1 MIGDTL
7 REARERQ
14 NLSIKD
20 IEKGTSIR
28 ALYIESIEKGEFD
41 KLPGNAYTKGFI
53 RSYAN
58 FLKLDADACV
68 RQYNEENNP
77 EEVAAKEAA
86 KRAEEAAEAQQ
97 QAAYEKREA
106 EKSRGRSGIF
116 GSSRRSESTEPERAA
131 APRQEAPRVSISDF
145 ESRVESSHHRQTLIM
160 GIIAVLVIAAGAY
173 FLFGSDDETA
183 SKQPQTKVTTQAK
196 KPAPEPAQQQQAAA
210 KPAEE
215 KKQYTDV
222 QVSAKFSERCW
233 VSVEADGMTI
243 FEGTIDEGT
252 AKDWKAE
259 KELKITAGNAAAV
272 TLTYNGEDKG
282 VLGGETLRAGDFKI
296 REARLEQT
304 GEQQVLTIFFQPFRV
319 RGCRVELCYEVRLLQ
334 YDAFARARL
343 IFKCNK
349 EKSDRALLES
359 IDFAP
364 FVLPEGS
371 SGWALPKQAS
381 SLIGGTP
388 LSLGQPFFIDHC
400 FFGSEFPAAYNTIQN
415 GVA

>member
-116 GSSRRSESTEPERAA
+116 GSSRRSESTKPERAA

-145 ESRVESSHHRQTLIM
+145 ESRVESSHHRQTLLM

-196 KPAPEPAQQQQAAA
+196 KTTTSSSSQQQQQQQQAAA
-210 KPAEE
+210 KPVEE

-233 VSVEADGMTI
+233 VSVKADGKTI

-252 AKDWKAE
+252 SKDWKAK

-282 VLGGETLRAGDFKI
+282 VLGGE
-296 REARLEQT
+296 
-304 GEQQVLTIFFQPFRV
+304 GEV
-319 RGCRVELCYEVRLLQ
+319 VEKTY
-334 YDAFARARL
+334 
-343 IFKCNK
+343 
-349 EKSDRALLES
+349 ALSEN
-359 IDFAP
+359 AN
-364 FVLPEGS
+364 
-371 SGWALPKQAS
+371 
-381 SLIGGTP
+381 GT
-388 LSLGQPFFIDHC
+388 
-400 FFGSEFPAAYNTIQN
+400 N
-415 GVA
+415 

>member
-28 ALYIESIEKGEFD
+28 ALYIEAIEKGEFD

-53 RSYAN
+53 RNYAN

-106 EKSRGRSGIF
+106 EKSRSRSGLF
-116 GSSRRSESTEPERAA
+116 GSSHRSESPKPERAA
-131 APRQEAPRVSISDF
+131 APRQEAPRVSVSDF
-145 ESRVESSHHRQTLIM
+145 ESRVESSHHRQTLLM

-196 KPAPEPAQQQQAAA
+196 KTTSSSSSQQQQQQAAA

-233 VSVEADGMTI
+233 VSVKADGKTI

-252 AKDWKAE
+252 SKDWKAE
-259 KELKITAGNAAAV
+259 KERKITAGNAGAV

-282 VLGGETLRAGDFKI
+282 VLGGE
-296 REARLEQT
+296 
-304 GEQQVLTIFFQPFRV
+304 GEV
-319 RGCRVELCYEVRLLQ
+319 VEKTY
-334 YDAFARARL
+334 
-343 IFKCNK
+343 
-349 EKSDRALLES
+349 ALSEN
-359 IDFAP
+359 AN
-364 FVLPEGS
+364 
-371 SGWALPKQAS
+371 
-381 SLIGGTP
+381 GT
-388 LSLGQPFFIDHC
+388 
-400 FFGSEFPAAYNTIQN
+400 N
-415 GVA
+415 

>member
-116 GSSRRSESTEPERAA
+116 GSSRRSESTKPERAA

-145 ESRVESSHHRQTLIM
+145 ESRVESSHHRQTLLM

-196 KPAPEPAQQQQAAA
+196 KTTTSSSSQQQQQQQQQAAA
-210 KPAEE
+210 KPVEE

-233 VSVEADGMTI
+233 VSVKADGKTI

-252 AKDWKAE
+252 SKDWKAE

-282 VLGGETLRAGDFKI
+282 VLGGE
-296 REARLEQT
+296 
-304 GEQQVLTIFFQPFRV
+304 GEV
-319 RGCRVELCYEVRLLQ
+319 VEKTY
-334 YDAFARARL
+334 
-343 IFKCNK
+343 
-349 EKSDRALLES
+349 ALSEN
-359 IDFAP
+359 AN
-364 FVLPEGS
+364 
-371 SGWALPKQAS
+371 
-381 SLIGGTP
+381 GT
-388 LSLGQPFFIDHC
+388 
-400 FFGSEFPAAYNTIQN
+400 N
-415 GVA
+415 

>member
-28 ALYIESIEKGEFD
+28 ALYIEAIEKGEFD

-53 RSYAN
+53 RNYAN

-106 EKSRGRSGIF
+106 EKSRSRSGLF
-116 GSSRRSESTEPERAA
+116 GSSHRSESPKPERAA
-131 APRQEAPRVSISDF
+131 APRQEAPRVSVSDF
-145 ESRVESSHHRQTLIM
+145 ESRVESSHHRQTLLM

-196 KPAPEPAQQQQAAA
+196 KTTSSSSSQQQQQQAAA

-233 VSVEADGMTI
+233 VSVKADGKTI

-252 AKDWKAE
+252 SKDWKAE
-259 KELKITAGNAAAV
+259 KELKITAGNAGAV
-272 TLTYNGEDKG
+272 TLTYNGEDKA
-282 VLGGETLRAGDFKI
+282 VLGGE
-296 REARLEQT
+296 
-304 GEQQVLTIFFQPFRV
+304 GEV
-319 RGCRVELCYEVRLLQ
+319 VEKTY
-334 YDAFARARL
+334 
-343 IFKCNK
+343 
-349 EKSDRALLES
+349 ALSEN
-359 IDFAP
+359 AN
-364 FVLPEGS
+364 
-371 SGWALPKQAS
+371 
-381 SLIGGTP
+381 GT
-388 LSLGQPFFIDHC
+388 
-400 FFGSEFPAAYNTIQN
+400 N
-415 GVA
+415 